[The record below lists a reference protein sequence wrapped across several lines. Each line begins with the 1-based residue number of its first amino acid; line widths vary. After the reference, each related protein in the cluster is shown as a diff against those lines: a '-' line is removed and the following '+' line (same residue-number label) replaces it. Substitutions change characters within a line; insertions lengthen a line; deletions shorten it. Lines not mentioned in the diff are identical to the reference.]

1 MIKNLPKVSPLRKAW
16 DRYLVRWKLK
26 QTDIAYRA
34 GINDA
39 ALSRAI
45 RDGIAS
51 DAVRD
56 GLRKAG
62 VPEYLIPL
70 PNNPRELAAMIYKQ
84 QEMRA

>member
-1 MIKNLPKVSPLRKAW
+1 MIENLPKVSPLRKAW
-16 DRYLVRWKLK
+16 DRYLLRMKLK
-26 QTDIAYRA
+26 QTNIAYRA
-34 GINDA
+34 GISDA

-56 GLRKAG
+56 GLRRAG

-70 PNNPRELAAMIYKQ
+70 TNNPRELAAMIYKR
-84 QEMRA
+84 EIRA